1 MKKARLFRENEPPI
15 LVTAEEVLEG
25 KYDRYEEYID
35 PKFEF
40 RVQFVKK
47 SKGNPGQPYFRLYYS
62 YEEYKQKYPDRADR
76 YQIVSNMRKYAES
89 EWHQKWQQ
97 NFSSFCETEKFIKN
111 HNTKKWKFADAY
123 YDKTKT
129 CIEFQHSYISF
140 DFEERNDHYNDL
152 SIRVIWLYDLS
163 NSNVRADDKGNLQIL
178 EDNARGFFRISENPE
193 NLSNHFV
200 YIQVKSGK
208 IYRVRKL
215 YRCEIS
221 GERKSTIRYFVPE
234 EEYFEDEFIDAVHSN
249 KIGFYTKKAED
260 KPLVTP
266 TPQVQVNT
274 SRYYQPK
281 PMPLRNLWRST
292 YSSMIVKNI
301 KDEKEIRINR
311 NAQNDMYRN
320 ANNCI
325 LYTYID
331 GHNKTQYPLSR
342 SKEYQSIWILI
353 SANYKR

>member
-1 MKKARLFRENEPPI
+1 MKNALLFRENEDPI
-15 LVTAEEVLEG
+15 LVSADEVLEG
-25 KYDRYEEYID
+25 KYNPHDEFVD
-35 PKFEF
+35 PDYEF
-40 RVQFVKK
+40 RVQFVKGAK
-47 SKGNPGQPYFRLYYS
+47 NGGGPYFRLYYS
-62 YEEYKQKYPDRADR
+62 YEEYKKKYPDRADR
-76 YQIVSNMRKYAES
+76 YQIVANMRRFEES
-89 EWHQKWQQ
+89 QWHNNWKQK
-97 NFSSFCETEKFIKN
+97 FSFFCEIEKCIKN
-111 HNTKKWKFADAY
+111 DSTKKWKFADAY
-123 YDKTKT
+123 YEEAKT

-140 DFEERNDHYNDL
+140 DFEERNKHYSNL
-152 SIRVIWLYDLS
+152 SIKTIWLYDLS
-163 NSNVRADDKGNLQIL
+163 KANVRADDKGNLQIL

-208 IYRVRKL
+208 IYRVRNL

-221 GERKSTIRYFVPE
+221 GERKSTIRYFAPE

-281 PMPLRNLWRST
+281 PIRKLWRPT

-301 KDEKEIRINR
+301 TDETEIRINR

-320 ANNCI
+320 ANGCI